1 MSHRRALVSSESMF
15 RALPILIL
23 VLAAARAAGAQ
34 PAGTP
39 AHAATSFMAAKMA
52 VLEGSFDEAL
62 ALFEDAIEADGA
74 DPYLRVEF
82 AETLLRAAAGAEA
95 PNRAALL
102 ARAAAQAEAAS
113 RLAPGNLDALRL
125 LAQVRLAAA
134 QSDPEAKPLALQALA
149 ALHAASPESP
159 AALSYARLLI
169 EEDRASDAVAVLRET
184 LRRQLSGQR
193 AEGLRDGSL
202 DRRQSRA
209 VAGLLVEAL
218 RQAGWAGRDD
228 SAGILREILAADPTL
243 LEARLGLAEVEMQRG
258 EARAAL
264 DVLEAAPPAQQRLPE
279 LRVQLALAQLRAG
292 QFDAALEGLD
302 ETILTPRQAA
312 LLRATVLDAR
322 GDFRAAA
329 AALSGWVAE
338 HPDDIEA
345 SATQARVLYRLGRAD
360 EAEALM
366 SQLEARVLA
375 AEGAERAG
383 WVRLRAALLA
393 ATFERWDA
401 VDRATASLVGPPP
414 ALPEQSLELEALV
427 LRADALVELDR
438 LAEAVRLLE
447 AEEGT
452 PIVEGKRAEVLAA
465 MGKEREAVRRLNRLG
480 SKGDESALVAIEAFQ
495 RLERHREALRLADQ
509 LLAKEPDSIA
519 AQFRRGASLE
529 RLGRTAEA
537 EQAFRALLVRAPGF
551 APALN
556 YLGYML
562 AERGEKSA
570 EALLLTRRAVAL
582 DPASGAYADSLGW
595 ASYRNGDLVSAR
607 RELERASRL
616 EPDATV
622 FEHLGDVLA
631 ALGERS
637 AARAAYDRAADL
649 GPEKPQVLRR
659 KIESLDSGIAPAP
672 PR

>member
-1 MSHRRALVSSESMF
+1 
-15 RALPILIL
+15 
-23 VLAAARAAGAQ
+23 
-34 PAGTP
+34 
-39 AHAATSFMAAKMA
+39 
-52 VLEGSFDEAL
+52 
-62 ALFEDAIEADGA
+62 
-74 DPYLRVEF
+74 
-82 AETLLRAAAGAEA
+82 
-95 PNRAALL
+95 
-102 ARAAAQAEAAS
+102 
-113 RLAPGNLDALRL
+113 
-125 LAQVRLAAA
+125 
-134 QSDPEAKPLALQALA
+134 
-149 ALHAASPESP
+149 
-159 AALSYARLLI
+159 
-169 EEDRASDAVAVLRET
+169 
-184 LRRQLSGQR
+184 
-193 AEGLRDGSL
+193 
-202 DRRQSRA
+202 
-209 VAGLLVEAL
+209 
-218 RQAGWAGRDD
+218 
-228 SAGILREILAADPTL
+228 
-243 LEARLGLAEVEMQRG
+243 
-258 EARAAL
+258 
-264 DVLEAAPPAQQRLPE
+264 
-279 LRVQLALAQLRAG
+279 
-292 QFDAALEGLD
+292 
-302 ETILTPRQAA
+302 
-312 LLRATVLDAR
+312 
-322 GDFRAAA
+322 
-329 AALSGWVAE
+329 
-338 HPDDIEA
+338 
-345 SATQARVLYRLGRAD
+345 
-360 EAEALM
+360 
-366 SQLEARVLA
+366 VLA